1 MSSAPRDSTEG
12 TLLQRAGS
20 RLSKRVE
27 RWMPSPFIFAILLTY
42 VVFAA
47 GVLIQG
53 SGPVQMVQ
61 YWFDGFWV
69 LLSFTMQAVLVL
81 VTGFV
86 VAYHPFVQNQIKRL
100 LSMPS
105 TGRQGILLVA
115 LLAMVTAWF
124 HWGLGLIVGALLA
137 REMGRQGHERGLDIH
152 YPLLCVAGYMG
163 LALTWN
169 MGLSGASALLMN
181 TPDNVFVRRGIVD
194 GLVPVTQ
201 TIFHPYMIVL
211 LVFGILYSLVA
222 LYFLSPPDDESRG
235 ITEFL
240 PASELTEE
248 TVEAG
253 DTTTTDGGTAT
264 ETDRPSTTDQGVESD
279 RPAERTT
286 ESQTPADR
294 LNNSRLIGGVIALTG
309 VVFAIYTFATRG
321 LNALNLNTVN
331 FSFLFIG
338 LALFT
343 RPQAYEERF
352 SAAVESTGDIILQF
366 PFYAGIIGMTSN
378 SGLAET
384 IAQSIVGL
392 AGAETL
398 PAAVVLVSAA
408 VNTFV
413 PSGGGEWTVI
423 GPIVIPA
430 AKDLGVPVGQTVIA
444 YTFGASLADLVQPFW
459 ALPLLAITDMRARDI
474 FGYAIMMLVLTLP
487 VVLVAVVV
495 VPYSGFWGSLPI

>member
-1 MSSAPRDSTEG
+1 MTANRGDGSGG
-12 TLLQRAGS
+12 TVLQRMGT
-20 RLSKRVE
+20 RLSARVE

-42 VVFAA
+42 LVFVL
-47 GVLIQG
+47 GVLVEG
-53 SGPVQMVQ
+53 AGPVEMVR

-86 VAYHPFVQNQIKRL
+86 VAYHPRVQNQIKRL
-100 LSMPS
+100 LAIPS
-105 TGRQGILLVA
+105 SARQALV
-115 LLAMVTAWF
+115 LVGLIAMVVAWF
-124 HWGLGLIVGALLA
+124 HWGLGLIVGGLLA

-181 TPDNVFVRRGIVD
+181 TPNNVFIEQGILD
-194 GLVPVTQ
+194 SLVPVSR
-201 TIFHPYMIVL
+201 TIFHPYMISL
-211 LVFGILYSLVA
+211 LVVCILYSLVV
-222 LYFLSPPDDESRG
+222 LYLLSPPDDESQG

-240 PASELTEE
+240 PESELSEE
-248 TVEAG
+248 NVEAG
-253 DTTTTDGGTAT
+253 AVSEAEGAAD
-264 ETDRPSTTDQGVESD
+264 DRPSTTDESVEHE
-279 RPAERTT
+279 RPPEGAKRA
-286 ESQTPADR
+286 TPSDR
-294 LNNSRLIGGVIALTG
+294 LNNSRAIGGLIAVTG
-309 VVFAIYTFATRG
+309 VVFAVYTFATRG

-338 LALFT
+338 FALFT
-343 RPQAYEERF
+343 SPQAYEERF
-352 SAAVESTGDIILQF
+352 SAAVDSTSDIILQF
-366 PFYAGIIGMTSN
+366 PFYAGIIGMTQE

-384 IAQSIVGL
+384 LAEAIVGL
-392 AGAETL
+392 SGAETL
-398 PAAVVLVSAA
+398 PAAVVIVSAV

-423 GPIVIPA
+423 GPIVVPA
-430 AKDLGVPVGQTVIA
+430 AQDLGVPVGQTVIA

-474 FGYAIMMLVLTLP
+474 FGYAIMMLVLMLP
-487 VVLVAVVV
+487 FVLVAVTL
-495 VPYSGFWGSLPI
+495 VPYTGFLWA